1 MEQKKKIL
9 SVAGPTASGKT
20 ALAISLARRL
30 DGEVISNDSMQ
41 IYTGMSIG
49 TAAPTESEMEN
60 IPHHM
65 IAAVPPT
72 TDFSCAD
79 FAEMTAPI
87 VEDILARDRLPVFC
101 GGTGLYLDAVL
112 YGDGLSDSTKNP
124 AVRACFEAVAREQG
138 ADALHGLLAAVDP
151 ESAAA
156 IHPNNVRRVIRALEI
171 YETTGIPKSQF
182 DGLSPTADAK
192 YDCVRIVLSFQ
203 SRQLLYERIDKRVAE
218 MMQAGLLEEVTGLYE
233 AGLLRE
239 DAPAFQAIGYKE
251 FLPYFAGECTLEQ
264 TVDEICRNTRRYAK
278 RQITWFKRYTEAIVV
293 SVDAHGQ
300 MRPTEQLAEE
310 VCKKLHNQ
318 HFFGNG

>member
-1 MEQKKKIL
+1 
-9 SVAGPTASGKT
+9 
-20 ALAISLARRL
+20 
-30 DGEVISNDSMQ
+30 
-41 IYTGMSIG
+41 
-49 TAAPTESEMEN
+49 MEN

-79 FAEMTAPI
+79 YAEMAAPI
-87 VEDILARDRLPVFC
+87 VEDILARGRVPVFY
-101 GGTGLYLDAVL
+101 GGTRLYLDAIL

-124 AVRACFEAVAREQG
+124 AVRACFEVVAREQG
-138 ADALHGLLAAVDP
+138 ADALHGLLAAVGP

-171 YETTGIPKSQF
+171 YETTRIRKSQF
-182 DGLSPTADAK
+182 DGLFPTAEAK

-203 SRQLLYERIDKRVAE
+203 SRELLYERIDRRVDG
-218 MMQAGLLEEVTGLYE
+218 MMQAGLPDEVTGLYE

-239 DAPAFQAIGYKE
+239 DAPVFQAIGYKE
-251 FLPYFAGECTLEQ
+251 FLPYFTGECTLEQ
-264 TVDEICRNTRRYAK
+264 VAAEICRNTRRYAK
-278 RQITWFKRYTEAIVV
+278 RQITWFKRYSEAIVV

-300 MRPTEQLAEE
+300 MRPTEELAEE
-310 VCKKLHNQ
+310 VCKELHTL